1 MFKVHCHV
9 HESAVLLD
17 WSRIERMYDSDEG
30 PVIDWQCWCG
40 ARGRLI
46 AGARSEPR
54 VIEPVVVDLAH
65 TPTPEGVDRSGPDG
79 SDLDAVPT

>member
-17 WSRIERMYDSDEG
+17 WSRVERMYDSDEG
-30 PVIDWQCWCG
+30 PVVDWQCWCG

-54 VIEPVVVDLAH
+54 VVEPVVVDL
-65 TPTPEGVDRSGPDG
+65 VDAAGRTDIDG
-79 SDLDAVPT
+79 RGLDAVST